1 MTNTAFKSYPVSGF
15 TFPSGRV
22 MTNSFDSLYRRTLAH
37 DTTSSYDIAAWQ
49 FIGPGRIAEVALGNG
64 LICTWMND
72 ARTHSAVQA
81 PTTTNP
87 AGVPNPPWV
96 APPSGQSA
104 DRLGYDGAGRAITK
118 RYLAGGIN
126 GTTHAYNTP
135 TSVVGFTTA
144 FDRAGNKFYE
154 RALHAENRSHLYEPF
169 DSNGLPTGGYD
180 SLDRLLQYQRGT
192 LASTGGSGGNGG
204 GSIALSG
211 STPLYIAVPNTDWTR
226 AYELD
231 GLGNWRRTTF
241 TPQTTGTPVLQ
252 TEVRQHNGLNQITRR
267 SNPSATLL
275 VNPTYDKNGNLTFD
289 GTLTYT
295 WDALN
300 RLASADEGDTNL
312 GAYNYDALNRRVRKT
327 VEQHGHR
334 LRLQR
339 LAVRRGA
346 EPRRGKR
353 GHADDAIRLG
363 HLSRRVDPTIA
374 ASCDQRISR
383 QFAALSLAGP
393 VVSHDRPC
401 GLVGDGP
408 RGLRQRRLRQHADF
422 PQQRQ
427 PAGPDYLRKHGPAG
441 RLAHLSLHLH
451 RPAI

>member
-1 MTNTAFKSYPVSGF
+1 M
-15 TFPSGRV
+15 
-22 MTNSFDSLYRRTLAH
+22 
-37 DTTSSYDIAAWQ
+37 
-49 FIGPGRIAEVALGNG
+49 
-64 LICTWMND
+64 
-72 ARTHSAVQA
+72 
-81 PTTTNP
+81 
-87 AGVPNPPWV
+87 
-96 APPSGQSA
+96 
-104 DRLGYDGAGRAITK
+104 
-118 RYLAGGIN
+118 
-126 GTTHAYNTP
+126 
-135 TSVVGFTTA
+135 VGFTTA

-300 RLASADEGDTNL
+300 RLASADEGDTIS
-312 GAYNYDALNRRVRKT
+312 VRIT
-327 VEQHGHR
+327 TM
-334 LRLQR
+334 
-339 LAVRRGA
+339 
-346 EPRRGKR
+346 P
-353 GHADDAIRLG
+353 
-363 HLSRRVDPTIA
+363 
-374 ASCDQRISR
+374 
-383 QFAALSLAGP
+383 
-393 VVSHDRPC
+393 
-401 GLVGDGP
+401 
-408 RGLRQRRLRQHADF
+408 
-422 PQQRQ
+422 
-427 PAGPDYLRKHGPAG
+427 
-441 RLAHLSLHLH
+441 
-451 RPAI
+451 

>member
-1 MTNTAFKSYPVSGF
+1 M
-15 TFPSGRV
+15 
-22 MTNSFDSLYRRTLAH
+22 
-37 DTTSSYDIAAWQ
+37 
-49 FIGPGRIAEVALGNG
+49 
-64 LICTWMND
+64 
-72 ARTHSAVQA
+72 
-81 PTTTNP
+81 
-87 AGVPNPPWV
+87 
-96 APPSGQSA
+96 
-104 DRLGYDGAGRAITK
+104 
-118 RYLAGGIN
+118 
-126 GTTHAYNTP
+126 
-135 TSVVGFTTA
+135 
-144 FDRAGNKFYE
+144 
-154 RALHAENRSHLYEPF
+154 HAENRSHLYEPF

-327 VEQHGHR
+327 VSSTVTDCVYSGWRCVEERNPDGESGDTPTMQYVWGTYLDELIQQLPLLAINGFPANSPLYPLQDLLYR
-334 LRLQR
+334 TTGLADSSGTVREAYDSDAYGNTLIFRNSGSPPAPITFASTDPQVVSPTCPFIFTGQR
-339 LAVRRGA
+339 LDAETASITTSGDITRRCWG
-346 EPRRGKR
+346 G
-353 GHADDAIRLG
+353 
-363 HLSRRVDPTIA
+363 S
-374 ASCDQRISR
+374 
-383 QFAALSLAGP
+383 
-393 VVSHDRPC
+393 
-401 GLVGDGP
+401 
-408 RGLRQRRLRQHADF
+408 
-422 PQQRQ
+422 
-427 PAGPDYLRKHGPAG
+427 
-441 RLAHLSLHLH
+441 
-451 RPAI
+451 